1 MIWRCSNECCFDYR
15 GEDISSK
22 MENFKQH
29 FCNGKNCCLLPCK
42 RSGKVTSNPATATT
56 RDFAWLPDSA
66 SWASAKKKLTINYLS
81 GTRGNDIELPADELR
96 NARALGLSAS
106 ISLSIQLPGRD
117 FKTLLPATKLR
128 ILPEICPTVCGIKNR
143 RLE

>member
-1 MIWRCSNECCFDYR
+1 MSAVSTTGEKTFLQKWKILNSIFAMARIAVCCPANDL
-15 GEDISSK
+15 
-22 MENFKQH
+22 
-29 FCNGKNCCLLPCK
+29 GKSRRILLPQQL
-42 RSGKVTSNPATATT
+42 

-128 ILPEICPTVCGIKNR
+128 ILPEIHAQR
-143 RLE
+143 YAE